1 MNCSRLSATNKPSV
15 SAFCLHIVE
24 VIVIFLLP
32 CWIQTQHANL
42 LFLLAAWTK
51 TESPWHWTSTPW
63 WLQWNFISRVQA
75 DRVLSSGLR
84 IYFGPNSDVNL
95 NTPILLLCYTGA
107 SGPQFARN
115 RDSSMGTQE
124 ALLCPPSSSSLFQ
137 LSQAATALCSYMTM
151 HTNKHTTIDRS
162 GRWFLSPT
170 SMLCTWMKTDTHT
183 QSGEHWPQ
191 LKHSPP
197 PPPPRHLTLA
207 PVELFSLTRST
218 LYLYYPAINRPLAT
232 AQLPPLYLCI
242 SCILATA
249 RLFFS
254 LPCVYIFGFEGSS
267 FCTGYV
273 HLCWHDRKQRSCRSR

>member
-1 MNCSRLSATNKPSV
+1 MHLCLRGPTTPSVNFLFLPHAFLSYSLQNAPSMNCSRLSATNKPSV

-63 WLQWNFISRVQA
+63 WLRWNFISRVQA

-197 PPPPRHLTLA
+197 PPLTTSPHPRSSWA
-207 PVELFSLTRST
+207 LFPHTQHFVFIL
-218 LYLYYPAINRPLAT
+218 
-232 AQLPPLYLCI
+232 
-242 SCILATA
+242 SC
-249 RLFFS
+249 
-254 LPCVYIFGFEGSS
+254 Y
-267 FCTGYV
+267 
-273 HLCWHDRKQRSCRSR
+273 